1 MFPPVFCFMPKNKI
15 TNLFISYQKFSQSRR
30 KDINTYLLSW
40 SNETKDMLRWLWWS
54 FSADAQNE
62 PSKIFVFQIRIFEI
76 ILCAA
81 ATLIFLAKQRR
92 GANFLVTWSYY
103 SIYLSSIFFHSYPQ
117 LFPSKILTINTQE
130 IQIDCFY

>member
-1 MFPPVFCFMPKNKI
+1 MNFSPWYFALCQKNKI
-15 TNLFISYQKFSQSRR
+15 TSLFISYQKFSQSRR

-40 SNETKDMLRWLWWS
+40 SNETKEMLRWLWWS

-81 ATLIFLAKQRR
+81 VTLIILTKQRR
-92 GANFLVTWSYY
+92 GANFLVTWNYY
-103 SIYLSSIFFHSYPQ
+103 SIYLSSIFFLNLATDLSI
-117 LFPSKILTINTQE
+117 LFIFLKN
-130 IQIDCFY
+130 CFSNSV